1 MVEEHKRKVSKK
13 KYTIVF
19 VFTALVF
26 LVGIAIGWQFSNFLV
41 NEITQNEDILR
52 ARLFGIELK
61 YDLLKKGDICEI
73 SSDELWED
81 RVSLGKQISALEKRL
96 GKEDDVVL
104 IQKEFYQLVE
114 VETYLLLEEIKEEC
128 DTDINIILFFYTN
141 KENDARGK
149 PAVSEE
155 QGAFLDSI
163 YNKYG
168 EKVAV
173 FAFDVNT
180 DNPALNTLR
189 SMYNVEVV
197 PTLVIN
203 GEVHEGYM
211 GYAPIVEIL
220 GFED

>member
-26 LVGIAIGWQFSNFLV
+26 LVGMAIGWQFSNYLV
-41 NEITQNEDILR
+41 NEITHNEDVLR

-61 YDLLKKGDICEI
+61 YDLMKKWDICEI

-81 RVSLGKQISALEKRL
+81 RVYLGKQISALEKRL
-96 GKEDDVVL
+96 GKEDSVVL

-114 VETYLLLEEIKEEC
+114 IETYLLLEEIKEEC
-128 DTDINIILFFYTN
+128 EMDVKIILFFYTN
-141 KENDARGK
+141 KENDEMGNS
-149 PAVSEE
+149 AVSEE
-155 QGAFLDSI
+155 QGTFLDSI

-168 EKVAV
+168 NRVAV
-173 FAFDVNT
+173 FAFDINT

-189 SMYNVEVV
+189 DMYNIKVA

-203 GEVHEGYM
+203 GEVYEGYR
-211 GYAPIVEIL
+211 GYAPVVEIL